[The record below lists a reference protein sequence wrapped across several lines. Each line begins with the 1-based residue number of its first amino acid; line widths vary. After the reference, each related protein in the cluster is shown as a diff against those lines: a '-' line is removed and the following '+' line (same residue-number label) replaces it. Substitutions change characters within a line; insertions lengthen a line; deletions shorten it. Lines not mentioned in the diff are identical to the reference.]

1 MDGSG
6 PRVGRTERG
15 EQVFLGEFQHTLDA
29 KGRVSLPRKHRDEIG
44 SRIVVTKGLEKCLY
58 VYPAEGYREFLDDL
72 LATSSLGHDGRA
84 VRRHFI
90 AGASEVDI
98 DSAGRIAI
106 APALRDFAGLTR
118 EVVVAGV
125 ADHIE
130 IWDAAAWAAYEEAN
144 TSTIEDAA
152 EQLARSGIL

>member
-1 MDGSG
+1 
-6 PRVGRTERG
+6 
-15 EQVFLGEFQHTLDA
+15 VFLGEFTHTVDA

-58 VYPAEGYREFLDDL
+58 VFSAEGYREFLDEI
-72 LATSSLGHDGRA
+72 LATSTFGRDARA

-98 DSAGRIAI
+98 DSAGRIATL
-106 APALRDFAGLTR
+106 AQREFASLTR
-118 EVVVAGV
+118 DVVVAGV

-130 IWDAAAWAAYEEAN
+130 IWDSAAWAAYQTENA
-144 TSTIEDAA
+144 STIEDAA

>member
-1 MDGSG
+1 
-6 PRVGRTERG
+6 
-15 EQVFLGEFQHTLDA
+15 VFLGEFQHTVDA

-44 SRIVVTKGLEKCLY
+44 ARVVVTKGLEGCLY
-58 VYPAEGYREFLDDL
+58 VYSPDGYREFLAEVL
-72 LATSSLGHDGRA
+72 GNSSLGHEARA

-90 AGASEVDI
+90 AGASEVEVDA
-98 DSAGRIAI
+98 AGRIAVS
-106 APALRDFAGLTR
+106 PALREFAKLSR

-152 EQLARSGIL
+152 DKLASRGIL

>member
-1 MDGSG
+1 
-6 PRVGRTERG
+6 
-15 EQVFLGEFQHTLDA
+15 VFLGEFQHTVDA

-44 SRIVVTKGLEKCLY
+44 SRIVVSKGLEKCLY
-58 VYPAEGYREFLDDL
+58 VYGAEGYREFLDEI
-72 LATSSLGHDGRA
+72 LATSNFGRDA
-84 VRRHFI
+84 RAIRRHFI
-90 AGASEVDI
+90 AGASEVEI

-106 APALRDFAGLTR
+106 SPAQREFAGLTR
-118 EVVVAGV
+118 DVVVAGV

-130 IWDAAAWAAYEEAN
+130 IWDAAAWAAYQQEN

>member
-1 MDGSG
+1 
-6 PRVGRTERG
+6 
-15 EQVFLGEFQHTLDA
+15 VFLGEFQHTVDA

-44 SRIVVTKGLEKCLY
+44 ARVVVTKGLEGCLY
-58 VYPAEGYREFLDDL
+58 VYSPEGYREFLNEVL
-72 LATSSLGHDGRA
+72 GNSSLGHEARA

-90 AGASEVDI
+90 AGASEVDV

-106 APALRDFAGLTR
+106 SPALREFANVSR

-125 ADHIE
+125 ADHLE
-130 IWDAAAWAAYEEAN
+130 IWNATSWAEYEAQN

-152 EQLARSGIL
+152 DKLAQRGIL

>member
-1 MDGSG
+1 M
-6 PRVGRTERG
+6 
-15 EQVFLGEFQHTLDA
+15 FLGEFQHTVDA

-58 VYPAEGYREFLDDL
+58 VFSAEGYREFLDEI
-72 LATSSLGHDGRA
+72 LATSTFGRDARA

-98 DSAGRIAI
+98 DSAGRIATL
-106 APALRDFAGLTR
+106 AAQREFASLTR
-118 EVVVAGV
+118 DVVVAGV

-130 IWDAAAWAAYEEAN
+130 IWDSAAWAAYQTENA
-144 TSTIEDAA
+144 STIEDAA